1 MYIEIK
7 NFQFYSGLQPIGAGN
22 HFTVLNVLG
31 ENAKQ
36 SYYMIDSLD
45 TGISNDY
52 YKDNELGIG
61 AEINIFGRR
70 IIITDMDAFSKE
82 YYRY

>member
-31 ENAKQ
+31 EDAKH
-36 SYYMIDSLD
+36 SYYMMDSLG
-45 TGISNDY
+45 TGNTSNDY

-70 IIITDMDAFSKE
+70 IIITDMDAFTKQ
-82 YYRY
+82 YYR